1 MYFNSHFFIYN
12 RRHGPVFTNTTSD
25 FSNKTK
31 GKKKM
36 RVEVVKDVKI
46 VFNHSKSVV
55 NEALEM
61 SKALKLETK
70 NVMQIKHMLQEKNN
84 GESTTPDVKTMKS
97 MVDVNKQVK
106 ESLSR
111 IKLLLQKQKSAL
123 RTTSPK
129 EVEKIAILKKNI
141 VKSEIEARRAQKN
154 SVMIDRYVQD
164 SAQAVVVQAKVEVEN
179 AVLETKKARL
189 GVSKVPQR

>member
-1 MYFNSHFFIYN
+1 M
-12 RRHGPVFTNTTSD
+12 
-25 FSNKTK
+25 
-31 GKKKM
+31 
-36 RVEVVKDVKI
+36 
-46 VFNHSKSVV
+46 
-55 NEALEM
+55 
-61 SKALKLETK
+61 
-70 NVMQIKHMLQEKNN
+70 
-84 GESTTPDVKTMKS
+84 
-97 MVDVNKQVK
+97 
-106 ESLSR
+106 
-111 IKLLLQKQKSAL
+111 LQKQKSAL

-129 EVEKIAILKKNI
+129 EVGKIAILKKNI

>member
-1 MYFNSHFFIYN
+1 
-12 RRHGPVFTNTTSD
+12 
-25 FSNKTK
+25 
-31 GKKKM
+31 
-36 RVEVVKDVKI
+36 
-46 VFNHSKSVV
+46 
-55 NEALEM
+55 
-61 SKALKLETK
+61 
-70 NVMQIKHMLQEKNN
+70 
-84 GESTTPDVKTMKS
+84 
-97 MVDVNKQVK
+97 
-106 ESLSR
+106 
-111 IKLLLQKQKSAL
+111 L

>member
-1 MYFNSHFFIYN
+1 
-12 RRHGPVFTNTTSD
+12 
-25 FSNKTK
+25 
-31 GKKKM
+31 
-36 RVEVVKDVKI
+36 
-46 VFNHSKSVV
+46 
-55 NEALEM
+55 
-61 SKALKLETK
+61 
-70 NVMQIKHMLQEKNN
+70 
-84 GESTTPDVKTMKS
+84 MKS

>member
-1 MYFNSHFFIYN
+1 
-12 RRHGPVFTNTTSD
+12 
-25 FSNKTK
+25 
-31 GKKKM
+31 M